1 MLTHMQLA
9 GCFEGLAGIVLGSF
23 EDCGS
28 MEDVISIVAHAF
40 ADKPLPILAGLDAG
54 HGKNNMTLPFGILAT
69 LDADGHCLSYQ
80 QTGTLGRQTTEDR

>member
-1 MLTHMQLA
+1 MQLA

-54 HGKNNMTLPFGILAT
+54 HGKNNMTLPFGIPAT

-80 QTGTLGRQTTEDR
+80 RAATITEERERKTDDR